1 MFIIHSSVITLF
13 WIGLVSWQVHVGFW
27 GTGCRDMFLVPTPWQ
42 PANGWKYKPVLGGGE
57 SRKEPEKNGVGHSE
71 DFPSLGV
78 SGKTSQEVL
87 CSGVKTAPGQTHVV
101 VMCRYLERMN
111 SVCRLQGMIKNVLEE
126 ERPTPVFND
135 YTSKRDDTNVKVFFF
150 GGGRVLPPER
160 TSFEAQGQSS
170 CLQSTWVLCLSLRR
184 CPYVVLPSLGLTI

>member
-1 MFIIHSSVITLF
+1 M
-13 WIGLVSWQVHVGFW
+13 
-27 GTGCRDMFLVPTPWQ
+27 
-42 PANGWKYKPVLGGGE
+42 
-57 SRKEPEKNGVGHSE
+57 GHSE

-87 CSGVKTAPGQTHVV
+87 CSGVKIAPGQTHAV

-111 SVCRLQGMIKNVLEE
+111 SVCRLQGMIKNVLGD
-126 ERPTPVFND
+126 ERPTPMFND
-135 YTSKRDDTNVKVFFF
+135 YAPKRDDTNVKLFL
-150 GGGRVLPPER
+150 GGWGGVLPPER
-160 TSFEAQGQSS
+160 TLFEAQGQSS